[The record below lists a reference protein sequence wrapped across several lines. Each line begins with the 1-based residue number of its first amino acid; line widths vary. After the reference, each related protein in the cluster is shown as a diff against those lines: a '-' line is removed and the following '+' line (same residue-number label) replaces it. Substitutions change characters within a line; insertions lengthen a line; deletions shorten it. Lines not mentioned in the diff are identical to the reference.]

1 MKNSKEFV
9 FVGHFETVDG
19 TPVSPDEVS
28 MNLNCRY
35 VKVLTDLNRVHIKTI
50 PDPRRKGR
58 NRQVTMTGNNED
70 ITYMSLDGS
79 KTFKLHTIF
88 YYSDVLFL
96 LQRMTD
102 TEVMKKLSGKYRKR
116 QIEKKYRT
124 LNFVPEPSPMA
135 PATYYRHKKRMME
148 SSWYKSLDKNRLDDL
163 DYLHSVPGDDA
174 F

>member
-19 TPVSPDEVS
+19 TPVSSAEVS

-35 VKVLTDLNRVHIKTI
+35 VQVLTDLGRVHIKTM
-50 PDPRRKGR
+50 PDPRRTGR
-58 NRQVTMTGNNED
+58 NRQRTGNTED
-70 ITYMSLDGS
+70 ITYTSLDGS

-96 LQRMTD
+96 LQQMTD
-102 TEVMKKLSGKYRKR
+102 TEVMKKLSGRYRKR
-116 QIEKKYRT
+116 QIEKGYRT
-124 LNFVPEPSPMA
+124 LKYVPEPSSMA
-135 PATYYRHKKRMME
+135 PATFYRHKKRMME